1 MNTPMNPPLL
11 ERLTPQIAVLRIAT
25 DADPYLTT
33 AMVPGFRRAAEE
45 VASDP
50 EIRVVL
56 VEGGAKHFSAGARVD
71 ELAAS
76 EPSKQVTSYVAEVPR
91 AILAIPVP
99 TIAVMEGHAIGGGL
113 VLGLWCDMA
122 VLAEESLYGTNFMA
136 LGFTPGMGA
145 TAVVPDAFGGPVGRE
160 MLITGRMMKGREI
173 ADARI
178 PLSGS
183 VVPRIAVRARAM
195 GTAESIAD
203 TPRGALELIEVRLKQ
218 VRRRALEEAL
228 TAETE
233 MHAELFANPATRARI
248 TERYVR
254 GVG

>member
-1 MNTPMNPPLL
+1 MTPKL
-11 ERLTPQIAVLRIAT
+11 ERHSAQIAILRIAS
-25 DADPYLTT
+25 DDDPHLTT
-33 AMVPGFRRAAEE
+33 AMVPGFRKAAE
-45 VASDP
+45 AIAADR
-50 EIRVVL
+50 EIRAVL
-56 VEGGAKHFSAGARVD
+56 VVGGHKHFSAGARVD

-76 EPSKQVTSYVAEVPR
+76 DPEQQVTSYVAEVPR

-145 TAVVPDAFGGPVGRE
+145 TAVVPDAFGGPLGRE
-160 MLITGRMMKGREI
+160 MLITGRMLKGREI

-183 VVPRIAVRARAM
+183 VVPRIAVYARAL
-195 GTAESIAD
+195 GTAESLVE

-218 VRRRALEEAL
+218 VRQRALEEAL
-228 TAETE
+228 TAETA

-248 TERYVR
+248 TERYVTAR
-254 GVG
+254 